1 MIWVVYLKL
10 KSLFGI
16 MYCLGSCSVSASTI
30 PHLPRHANVP
40 GGVAIISLDI
50 ESSNPPQVHYQQM
63 RTMVMP
69 DPERT
74 NRWLTVVGIPLDA
87 KPGTHSIQISSNTG
101 LLNSQNF
108 TVRTKTY
115 SKQKLTL
122 RDKRKVQPLEEDLSL
137 IEQQYIETIETYAKW
152 QYQPL
157 HSAVLAL
164 PLKGRTS
171 SPFGLTRI
179 MNNIP
184 QNPHSGLDIA
194 APKGAPVYASKA
206 GTVINI
212 GNYFYSGNIVFID
225 HGQGFI
231 TSYCHLDTIT
241 VSKGQTVQQREI
253 LGTVGSTGR
262 ATGAHLHWSVSL
274 NGVRVDPQWFVYE

>member
-1 MIWVVYLKL
+1 MILVVYRTLKRL
-10 KSLFGI
+10 LGI
-16 MYCLGSCSVSASTI
+16 MCYLGSCSVSAGI
-30 PHLPRHANVP
+30 APALPKHANVP
-40 GGVAIISLDI
+40 GGVAVISLDI
-50 ESSNPPQVHYQQM
+50 ESNNPPQVHYQQM
-63 RTMVMP
+63 RTLVMP
-69 DPERT
+69 DPEHT
-74 NRWLTVVGIPLDA
+74 KRWLTIVGIPLDA
-87 KPGTHSIQISSNTG
+87 KPGTHSIQISTTTG
-101 LLNSQNF
+101 TVNSKDF
-108 TVRTKTY
+108 TVNKKNYTH
-115 SKQKLTL
+115 QKLTI
-122 RDKRKVQPLEEDLSL
+122 RNKRKVQPLEEDLPL
-137 IEQQYIETIETYAKW
+137 IEKQYIETIETYAKW

-157 HSAVLAL
+157 HSAVLSL
-164 PLKGRTS
+164 PVKGRTS

-194 APKGAPVYASKA
+194 APKGAPVYAPKA

-231 TSYCHLDTIT
+231 TSYCHLDTIK
-241 VSKGQTVQQREI
+241 VIKGQSVQQSDI
-253 LGTVGSTGR
+253 LGTVGNTGR